1 VDHATPFSI
10 KPACFG
16 KAAGLPAGAPYNYAM
31 GFIRLSL
38 FALIALGSAA
48 AQAETRIALVIGN
61 SEYSS
66 GPLPNPAN
74 DAKMIAETLGNLGF
88 EVIARRNADQN
99 TMKRAIQEFGARLEK
114 AGPAAVGLFYYAGHG
129 VQLNGRNYL
138 IPTTAQIDREGD
150 VEIEAVSA
158 DWVIEQMR
166 YARNRLN
173 IVILDACRNN
183 PFTRSMR
190 SVDHGLATMDAPA
203 GILIAYS
210 TAPGAVAADGS
221 GRNSPYTEALSHA
234 MRDLQ
239 EPVEQVFKHVRV
251 GVMSA
256 TSGKQVPWESSSLTG
271 DFYFAAQTKAA
282 QSQPSAAPANP
293 PAATVAAETDK
304 PSSGFSAFVSGL
316 FSSNKATPDA
326 ANKPADAPIR
336 QAANIP
342 GSNPPSN
349 INPGN
354 TNAGKFA
361 DLPAGSI
368 AGSSATAL
376 LQSLG
381 VQGGDVDASR
391 TYPPAAIHKLVARS
405 PRRVTVGNTQKQ
417 IQAALTLC
425 RQYASDCQLSTFSD
439 EVTRTAI
446 LAPFELDTA
455 PVSVQAFRQFVDA
468 THYRTEAETVGY
480 AYAYVGASKVQS
492 VPGGNWRNG
501 LKQHAVVDESAVVAV
516 TFQDAVAYCRYKG
529 GRLPTEDEWEYIAR
543 GPERHT
549 FPWGENMGPAV
560 GTANAAP
567 RVGDGPAEGIGG
579 RYRGLSGNVWQ
590 WVDSKVEG
598 RRVLKGASWLETNP
612 AFRRAAS
619 RRYELP
625 SRADEDSGF
634 RCARTVEEWPDT
646 DIWVAQLH

>member
-1 VDHATPFSI
+1 MP
-10 KPACFG
+10 
-16 KAAGLPAGAPYNYAM
+16 
-31 GFIRLSL
+31 
-38 FALIALGSAA
+38 
-48 AQAETRIALVIGN
+48 AETRIALVIGN
-61 SEYSS
+61 SDYSS

-74 DAKMIAETLGNLGF
+74 DAKMISETLSNLGF

-138 IPTTAQIDREGD
+138 IPTTAKIDREGD

-221 GRNSPYTEALSHA
+221 GRNSPYTEALSQA
-234 MRDLQ
+234 MRDLH

-271 DFYFAAQTKAA
+271 DFYFAAPNKSALAA
-282 QSQPSAAPANP
+282 APSASVIEP
-293 PAATVAAETDK
+293 DR
-304 PSSGFSAFVSGL
+304 SSGSFSSFVSGL
-316 FSSNKATPDA
+316 FGSNKAPPDA
-326 ANKPADAPIR
+326 TANPATAPIR
-336 QAANIP
+336 PAANIP
-342 GSNPPSN
+342 NKAPE
-349 INPGN
+349 
-354 TNAGKFA
+354 AQA
-361 DLPAGSI
+361 AGSLSGNR
-368 AGSSATAL
+368 AAAVFQT
-376 LQSLG
+376 LG
-381 VQGGDVDASR
+381 IQPSDLDASR
-391 TYPPAAIHKLVARS
+391 SYPPATIRRWVAQN
-405 PRRVTVGNTQKQ
+405 PRHVTVGNTQKQ
-417 IQAALTLC
+417 IQSALTLC
-425 RQYASDCQLSTFSD
+425 RQYSSDCQLSMFND
-439 EVTRTAI
+439 EILRTQT
-446 LAPFELDTA
+446 LEPFDVDAL
-455 PVSVQAFRQFVDA
+455 PMSVQLFRQFVAA
-468 THYRTEAETVGY
+468 THYKTEAESVGY
-480 AYAYVGASKVQS
+480 AYAYVGGSKVQA
-492 VPGGNWRNG
+492 VAGGNWHNG
-501 LKQHAVVDESAVVAV
+501 IKQHEVVDESAVIAV
-516 TFQDAVAYCRYKG
+516 SFQDAVAYCRSKG
-529 GRLPTEDEWEYIAR
+529 ERLPTENEWEYIAR
-543 GPERHT
+543 GPERRT
-549 FPWGENMGPAV
+549 FPWGDNMGLAV

-579 RYRGLSGNVWQ
+579 QYRGLSGNVWQ

-619 RRYELP
+619 RRYELATR
-625 SRADEDSGF
+625 SDEDSGF
-634 RCARTVEEWPDT
+634 RCARSVAEWPDA
-646 DIWVAQLH
+646 DLWMAHIR

>member
-1 VDHATPFSI
+1 MPPRAAIS
-10 KPACFG
+10 PAARDKNSSYVNAQRVRRARRDSSLYTG
-16 KAAGLPAGAPYNYAM
+16 AM
-31 GFIRLSL
+31 GFIR
-38 FALIALGSAA
+38 FALLALTVFGSAA
-48 AQAETRIALVIGN
+48 AISAENRIALVIGN
-61 SEYSS
+61 SDYSS

-74 DAKMIAETLGNLGF
+74 DAKMIGATLSNLGF

-99 TMKRAIQEFGARLEK
+99 TMKRAIQEFGSRLEK
-114 AGPAAVGLFYYAGHG
+114 AGPSAVGLFYYAGHG

-138 IPTTAQIDREGD
+138 IPTTAQIEREGD

-190 SVDHGLATMDAPA
+190 SVDHGLASMDAPA

-221 GRNSPYTEALSHA
+221 GRDSPYTEALSQA
-234 MRDLQ
+234 MRELH

-271 DFYFAAQTKAA
+271 DFYFAAPQAA
-282 QSQPSAAPANP
+282 PSAPAPPVVAAPNKASGSFTSWVSGWFGANKEATE
-293 PAATVAAETDK
+293 PAA
-304 PSSGFSAFVSGL
+304 
-316 FSSNKATPDA
+316 
-326 ANKPADAPIR
+326 KPAAAPIR
-336 QAANIP
+336 QAVNIP
-342 GSNPPSN
+342 NKAPDAS
-349 INPGN
+349 
-354 TNAGKFA
+354 
-361 DLPAGSI
+361 AGSL
-368 AGSSATAL
+368 AGSSVSAL
-376 LQSLG
+376 LQTVGIEFSEI
-381 VQGGDVDASR
+381 DAAHS
-391 TYPPAAIHKLVARS
+391 YPPAPVRQLLARS
-405 PRRVTVGNTQKQ
+405 PRHVTVGNMPKQ
-417 IQAALTLC
+417 IQSALSLC
-425 RQYASDCQLSTFSD
+425 RQYSSSCQLSMFSD
-439 EVTRTAI
+439 EVLRTQV
-446 LAPFELDTA
+446 LDPFELDA
-455 PVSVQAFRQFVDA
+455 LPVSVQAFRQFVDA
-468 THYRTEAETVGY
+468 THYKTEAENIGY
-480 AYAYVGASKVQS
+480 AYAYVDGKLKS
-492 VPGGNWRNG
+492 VTGGTWRNG
-501 LKQHAVVDESAVVAV
+501 IKQHEVVDEAAVVAV
-516 TFQDAVAYCRYKG
+516 SFQDAVAYCKYKG
-529 GRLPTEDEWEYIAR
+529 QRLPSENEWEYVAR

-590 WVDSKVEG
+590 WVDSKVNG

-612 AFRRAAS
+612 AFRRPAS

-625 SRADEDSGF
+625 GRADEDSGF
-634 RCARTVEEWPDT
+634 RCAKSVTEWPDT
-646 DIWVAQLH
+646 DFWLAQVK

>member
-1 VDHATPFSI
+1 
-10 KPACFG
+10 
-16 KAAGLPAGAPYNYAM
+16 M
-31 GFIRLSL
+31 GFIRIAL
-38 FALIALGSAA
+38 FALTVLGSAEA
-48 AQAETRIALVIGN
+48 MSAENRIALVIGN

-74 DAKMIAETLGNLGF
+74 DAKMIAETLNNLGF

-99 TMKRAIQEFGARLEK
+99 TMKRAIQEFGSRLEK
-114 AGPAAVGLFYYAGHG
+114 AGPSAVGLFYYAGHG

-138 IPTTAQIDREGD
+138 IPTTAQIEREGD

-221 GRNSPYTEALSHA
+221 GRNSPYTEALSKA

-239 EPVEQVFKHVRV
+239 EPVEQVFKRVRV

-271 DFYFAAQTKAA
+271 DFYFAPPKAA
-282 QSQPSAAPANP
+282 AAALPAPSPAAAPS
-293 PAATVAAETDK
+293 PAPQSVAAE
-304 PSSGFSAFVSGL
+304 PSRSSGGFSSFVSGL
-316 FSSNKATPDA
+316 FG
-326 ANKPADAPIR
+326 ANKPAPQPQPQPQPPAKPVDAPIR
-336 QAANIP
+336 QAVNIP
-342 GSNPPSN
+342 NKAP
-349 INPGN
+349 
-354 TNAGKFA
+354 
-361 DLPAGSI
+361 DVPAGSL
-368 AGSSATAL
+368 AGSSVTAL
-376 LQSLG
+376 LQSIG
-381 VQGGDVDASR
+381 IESGEIDAVHS
-391 TYPPAAIHKLVARS
+391 YQPATVRQLIARS
-405 PRRVTVGNTQKQ
+405 PRHVTVGNTPKQ
-417 IQAALTLC
+417 IQAALALC
-425 RQYASDCQLSTFSD
+425 RQYSSECQLSMFSD
-439 EVTRTAI
+439 EVLRTQV
-446 LAPFELDTA
+446 LDPFEVDTL

-468 THYRTEAETVGY
+468 THYKTEAENVGY
-480 AYAYVGASKVQS
+480 AYAYVGGSKLTS
-492 VPGGNWRNG
+492 VAGGTWRNG
-501 LKQHAVVDESAVVAV
+501 IKQHEVVDEAAVIAV
-516 TFQDAVAYCRYKG
+516 SFQDAVAYCKYKG
-529 GRLPTEDEWEYIAR
+529 QRLPSESEWEYIAR

-567 RVGDGPAEGIGG
+567 HAGDGPAEGIGG

-590 WVDSKVEG
+590 WVDSKVNG
-598 RRVLKGASWLETNP
+598 RRVLKGSSWLETNP
-612 AFRRAAS
+612 AFRRSAS

-625 SRADEDSGF
+625 NRADEDSGF
-634 RCARTVEEWPDT
+634 RCARSVAEWPDA
-646 DIWVAQLH
+646 DLWFAQIK